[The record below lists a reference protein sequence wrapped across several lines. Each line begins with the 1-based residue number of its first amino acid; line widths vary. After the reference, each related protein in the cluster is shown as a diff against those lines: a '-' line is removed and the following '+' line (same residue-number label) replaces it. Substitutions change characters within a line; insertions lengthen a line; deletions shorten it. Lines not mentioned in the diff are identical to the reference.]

1 MSEHV
6 RAGGSKIHRI
16 LACPGSLQAPD
27 SEAGPAAAKG
37 TTAHHVGERC
47 IVLGC
52 DPDHPSFLGQS
63 VMGVKVDRAM
73 ADAVAVYVDWARN
86 MIQTCKDAGLEY
98 HLFVERSVD
107 WSALEPPEPMRGSA
121 DFILVIPALRRMIVA
136 DYKNGVDPVEA
147 KGNAQLRYYA
157 VGALVS
163 LPRELTKDIREVQM
177 TIIQPNA
184 QPLPEE
190 GAICSE
196 TIETMDLLD
205 FAEDV
210 MAAVR
215 AGQADQAPRQAGK
228 HCKYCSLAGGC
239 PARAQ
244 RNVVDAQAE
253 FDVATVEAAAPGN
266 LAAIPIED
274 LAEMVLKAEEFVVR
288 AQDWLKEAK
297 GRIEGALLAG
307 EEVPGWKMVPK
318 RATRVWNDEMEV
330 EIWASQQK
338 LTTDDLYA
346 PRVLKSPAQLEEV
359 VGKKN
364 LPKGLYA
371 SVSTGYSLARAT
383 NPKNP
388 ARLGAGD
395 EFDTV
400 QP

>member
-6 RAGGSKIHRI
+6 RAGGSRIHQI
-16 LACPGSLQAPD
+16 IACPGSLQAPD
-27 SEAGPAAAKG
+27 REAGPAAAKG

-47 IVLGC
+47 IILGC
-52 DPDHPSFLGQS
+52 DPDHPSFLGQT

-73 ADAVAVYVDWARN
+73 ADAVAVYVQWARGL
-86 MIQTCKDAGLEY
+86 IQACKDSGLEY

-107 WSALEPPEPMRGSA
+107 WSPLEPPEPMRGSA
-121 DFILVIPALRRMIVA
+121 DFILVIPSLRRMIVG
-136 DYKNGVDPVEA
+136 DYKNGTDPVTA
-147 KGNAQLRYYA
+147 KGNLQLRYYA

-190 GAICSE
+190 GAVCSE
-196 TIETMDLLD
+196 TIEVMDLLD
-205 FAEDV
+205 FAEDA

-215 AGQADQAPRQAGK
+215 AGQPPDAPRQAGK
-228 HCKYCSLAGGC
+228 HCKYCSLAAGC

-244 RNVVDAQAE
+244 RNVVDAQSE
-253 FDVATVEAAAPGN
+253 FDVVVADAPP
-266 LAAIPIED
+266 LAAIPIEQ
-274 LAEMVLKAEEFVVR
+274 LAGMVLQAEEFVVR
-288 AQDWLKEAK
+288 AQEWLKEAK
-297 GRIEGALLAG
+297 ARIEADLLAG
-307 EEVPGWKMVPK
+307 KDVPGWKMVPK

-338 LTTDDLYA
+338 LTTDDIYA

-364 LPKGLYA
+364 LPKDLYA
-371 SVSTGYSLARAT
+371 SVSTGYTLARAT